1 MEELNDENNIEI
13 CIIKVKD
20 NLYEIAVNESEEM
33 LYLLEIYTKKEDSKE
48 SLTFS
53 KMLWYHNLIL
63 DYDIKEDIPAFGIL
77 IPVDEI
83 INIVDYF
90 RLNV

>member
-1 MEELNDENNIEI
+1 MEELNDEHHIEI

-20 NLYEIAVNESEEM
+20 NLYEISANKDEEM
-33 LYLLEIYTKKEDSKE
+33 IYLLESFTKKEDSKE
-48 SLTFS
+48 NLSFT

-63 DYDIKEDIPAFGIL
+63 EYGIKEDVPVLGLWIPIN
-77 IPVDEI
+77 EI

-90 RLNV
+90 RINK